1 MEVLRISSRRSA
13 AAGLAAIAAFSVL
26 GPAGT
31 PAQAGP
37 TGTDAVATVTVPASV
52 DTYVV
57 AEAPTNSYGT
67 ATKLTSANWTTW
79 HSESY
84 VRFQVPTDSRSIV
97 GARVEFT
104 SNKSDQQPTR
114 LDLRA
119 LTGTWSET
127 TTYATRPTVGGTVAS
142 ATLPGS
148 GVSTYSFD
156 VGTTV
161 RAPGTV
167 NFALVNPT
175 AYSVASVQS
184 REQGSGPGPRL
195 VIEYGSPTTTLC
207 GASFNSETAGETY
220 QQALARID
228 GYYNGLESVRVF
240 YPGLPQ
246 AWPGKLDVS
255 GRPMIV
261 SFKAPPAEVKAG
273 LHDAYLR
280 DWFRAAPTNQD
291 IYWTYYHEPENDS
304 FAPADFVAAFQ
315 RVSDLAEQAGNPRL
329 RATLILMG
337 WTLEDASQRDWTN
350 WYPGREYVDV
360 LGWDVYNE
368 GWKKGNYNPPVDMFA
383 KVVAV
388 SRQEGLPFG
397 IAETGSPLVAGDT
410 GSGRAAW
417 LRALASHLTAEGALF
432 ADYFDLD
439 WRQQAGIDYRL
450 RDTASMTA
458 WREFCS

>member
-1 MEVLRISSRRSA
+1 MLRSSRRRTA
-13 AAGLAAIAAFSVL
+13 AAGLAAIAAVSVL

-31 PAQAGP
+31 PARATPAG
-37 TGTDAVATVTVPASV
+37 TGAAAVASTRVTVPASL

-84 VRFQVPTDSRSIV
+84 VRFQVPTDSRPIV
-97 GARVEFT
+97 GAWVEFT

-114 LDLRA
+114 LELRA

-127 TTYATRPTVGGTVAS
+127 TTYATRPTVGATVAS

-148 GVSTYSFD
+148 GVGTYSFS

-175 AYSVASVQS
+175 AESVASVQS
-184 REQGSGPGPRL
+184 REQGTGPRL
-195 VIEYGSPTTTLC
+195 VIDYSWSTSTLC

-240 YPGLPQ
+240 YRDLPQ
-246 AWPGKLDVS
+246 AWPGKLNVG

-261 SFKAPPAEVKAG
+261 SFKAAPAEVNSGK
-273 LHDAYLR
+273 HDAYLR
-280 DWFRAAPTNQD
+280 EWFRTAPTNQD
-291 IYWTYYHEPENDS
+291 IYWTYYHEPENDN
-304 FAPADFVAAFQ
+304 FAPDAFVAAFR
-315 RVSDLAEQAGNPRL
+315 RVSGLAAAAGNPRL

-337 WTLEDASQRDWTN
+337 WTLESGSHRDWTD
-350 WYPGREYVDV
+350 WYPGRQYVDV

-368 GWKKGNYNPPVDMFA
+368 GWKNGTYNAPANMFA
-383 KVVAV
+383 KVIAV

-397 IAETGSPLVAGDT
+397 IAETGSPLVAGDP
-410 GSGRAAW
+410 GSARAAW
-417 LRALASHLTAEGALF
+417 LRALSSHLTAEGALF
-432 ADYFDLD
+432 VDYFDLD
-439 WRQQAGIDYRL
+439 WREEAGIDYRL
-450 RDTASMTA
+450 RDSASMTA
-458 WREFCS
+458 WREFCG